1 MNTTTQTVNVSKAER
16 LLSLIGGAFLL
27 LDSVVNNKFR
37 GVKLSTGGYLLYRG
51 LSGNC
56 VGYSLAG
63 KPSWRDYTNINLRTN
78 LIIERSPESL
88 YRIWRKLENLPR
100 FMSHLISVDELHED
114 IYEWKATIPGS
125 TIPLK
130 WKACIVLD
138 IPGEVISW
146 KSLPDSQ
153 VENSGKIEF
162 RKLDEDITDL
172 RVNITYKPPMGLVG
186 GVVSEFF
193 HEKLEKEVREDILSF
208 KSFAENHLMKP
219 ERV

>member
-1 MNTTTQTVNVSKAER
+1 MNNTTHTVNVSKPER

-56 VGYSLAG
+56 PAYSLAG
-63 KPSWRDYTNINLRTN
+63 KPSWRDFTNINLRTR
-78 LIIERSPESL
+78 LTIERSPDSV

-100 FMSHLISVDELHED
+100 FMSHLISVEEIHEN

-138 IPGEVISW
+138 ITGEVISW

-162 RKLDEDITDL
+162 RKIDEGLTDL
-172 RVNITYKPPMGLVG
+172 RVNITYKPPLGLVG

-193 HEKLEKEVREDILSF
+193 HEKLEREVKEDILNF
-208 KSFAENHLMKP
+208 KSFAENQLMKP

>member
-1 MNTTTQTVNVSKAER
+1 MNTSTHTVNVSKPER
-16 LLSLIGGAFLL
+16 LLSLLGGAFLL
-27 LDSVVNNKFR
+27 LDSVVNDKFR
-37 GVKLSTGGYLLYRG
+37 GVKLSAGGYLLYRG

-63 KPSWRDYTNINLRTN
+63 KSSWRDFTNINIRTKIN
-78 LIIERSPESL
+78 IERSPESV

-100 FMSHLISVDELHED
+100 FMSHLISVEELHEN

-162 RKLDEDITDL
+162 RKLDENITDL

-193 HEKLEKEVREDILSF
+193 HDKLEKDVKEDILNF
-208 KSFAENHLMKP
+208 KSFAEKQLMKP